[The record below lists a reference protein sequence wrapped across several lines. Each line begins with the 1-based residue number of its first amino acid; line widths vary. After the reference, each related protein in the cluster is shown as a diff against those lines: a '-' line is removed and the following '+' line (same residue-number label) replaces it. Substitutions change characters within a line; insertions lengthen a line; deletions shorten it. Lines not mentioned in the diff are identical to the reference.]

1 MKTIINLTQHAATP
15 EQAAVGVIDLTGA
28 VREALIEA
36 LTFRALPSSKEIR
49 ERAEHI
55 AHLVSGD
62 SLLEGAPSVKPEAAM
77 IGGAPYLMAEL
88 EMALGWVGIIPLY
101 AFSVRVSSE
110 KDGVKTSV
118 FRHLGFVGGV

>member
-1 MKTIINLTQHAATP
+1 
-15 EQAAVGVIDLTGA
+15 
-28 VREALIEA
+28 
-36 LTFRALPSSKEIR
+36 
-49 ERAEHI
+49 
-55 AHLVSGD
+55 
-62 SLLEGAPSVKPEAAM
+62 M

-118 FRHLGFVGGV
+118 FRHLGFVGGVA